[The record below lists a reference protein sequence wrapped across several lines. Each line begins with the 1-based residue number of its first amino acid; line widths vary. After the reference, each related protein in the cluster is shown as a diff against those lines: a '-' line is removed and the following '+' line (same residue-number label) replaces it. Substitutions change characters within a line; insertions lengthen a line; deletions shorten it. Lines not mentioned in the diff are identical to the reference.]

1 MMFSVVFLIVGC
13 AKESFD
19 SKESETI
26 LKSQKTVPMYVL
38 QNTDGE
44 LSYELQDVVLTA
56 PDKPSANS
64 QEKLAFINHA
74 HGVFTGFRGISFQ
87 FKSTNYTN
95 GTGGGGIFIQQLP
108 FGEAN
113 MIMETECL
121 FVEGNEAVYAGTFV
135 DGVNPFPG
143 SPTPFDLGNTV
154 YFKVRDNGPGQVD
167 QYYSSF
173 FAISNGTLDCDE
185 INFLGFGTTLSDIS
199 GAEDQIKVKTF

>member
-1 MMFSVVFLIVGC
+1 MLRALRDNAQDDVSAIW
-13 AKESFD
+13 FD
-19 SKESETI
+19 K
-26 LKSQKTVPMYVL
+26 
-38 QNTDGE
+38 
-44 LSYELQDVVLTA
+44 A
-56 PDKPSANS
+56 R
-64 QEKLAFINHA
+64 A
-74 HGVFTGFRGISFQ
+74 HGDARRFCERFAPGLVDRLLLHDGLVSLFDARGVEEAIDDALVDRVSLP
-87 FKSTNYTN
+87 S
-95 GTGGGGIFIQQLP
+95 GGGIVIE
-108 FGEAN
+108 GTEALTAIDVN
-113 MIMETECL
+113 S
-121 FVEGNEAVYAGTFV
+121 GRFV